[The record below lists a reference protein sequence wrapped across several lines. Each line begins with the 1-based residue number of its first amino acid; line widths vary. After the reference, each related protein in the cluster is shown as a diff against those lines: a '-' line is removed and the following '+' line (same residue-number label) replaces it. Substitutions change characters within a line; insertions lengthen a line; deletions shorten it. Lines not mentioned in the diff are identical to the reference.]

1 MRDLIKALVSLYPN
15 AKWSLNGE
23 EYSKLQ
29 WLSSEIPKPTEQELF
44 EECDRLQAEYEAK
57 QYQRDR
63 AAEYPSYADQFD
75 TIFHEGLDVW
85 KAQIQAIKDKYP
97 KS

>member
-1 MRDLIKALVSLYPN
+1 MITLAYTISQLYPN
-15 AKWSLNGE
+15 ADWVLEGA
-23 EYSKLQ
+23 EYSGLK
-29 WLSSEIPKPTEQELF
+29 WKSTDIPKPTQATLEAEQA
-44 EECDRLQAEYEAK
+44 RLQAEYDAK